1 MPRALVLVL
10 THNSYHTIRAC
21 LESLERALGSEL
33 EAATLVVDNASTDGT
48 VEEVRTRFPRL
59 RLIES
64 DENLGYAAGNNR
76 GIRTAL
82 ELGCEFVYLLN
93 PDARVEAGFLEEA
106 CAAMDGQPAAAAVQ
120 SLLLLE
126 PDGERIDSSGNRIH
140 FLGFGLCEQHGAQRA
155 EAPSAGRDIGFAS
168 GAAVLL
174 RLSALADVGLLE
186 ERLFLYCEDLDLCW
200 RLRMAGYGIRLAP
213 GSVVLHRHEF
223 ARNPEKYFYLERNR
237 WLVLLRVAS
246 ARTLLLLAPAL
257 LASEL
262 AILLLALRSGWAG
275 QKLRALA
282 ALVSL
287 DTWRYLAS
295 SRREIQR
302 RRRLRDREVMRDFTS
317 RMELEYGRSWL
328 LERIANPVLGALWR
342 ILARLL

>member
-1 MPRALVLVL
+1 MPRALVVVL

-21 LESLERALGSEL
+21 LESLERALGSEF

-48 VEEVRTRFPRL
+48 VEEVRTRFPGL

-64 DENLGYAAGNNR
+64 GENLGYAAGNNR

-93 PDARVEAGFLEEA
+93 PDARVESGFLEEA
-106 CAAMDGQPAAAAVQ
+106 CSAMDGEPAAAAVQ

-174 RLSALADVGLLE
+174 RLSALAEVGLLE

-302 RRRLRDREVMRDFTS
+302 RRRLRDREVMREFTS

-328 LERIANPVLGALWR
+328 LERIANPILGALWR
-342 ILARLL
+342 ILSWLL

>member
-33 EAATLVVDNASTDGT
+33 AAATLVVDNASTDGT

-93 PDARVEAGFLEEA
+93 PDARVEARFLEEA